1 MTAAAV
7 VAAPETAPQ
16 IQTDKKVQ
24 ALTILKRSVCLQLLC
39 SNLGNT
45 RSVRLDDIEL
55 RQKKHGD
62 DDGSGETHEV
72 IGTDKKALAMQ
83 KKLLDSSVLSKP
95 VAVQEQVKSYLRS
108 VATAGHKVFGPGIYL
123 VPSVMVPEVDARLG
137 MYMRDFDAA
146 KAEFVKKYEAA
157 VEDRK
162 AKLKEL
168 FNPADYPPAEQAAA
182 AFQIDWN
189 YRSFG
194 APDNL
199 EHVDKAIARAAEAKY
214 MTQMGQMYD
223 EVERGLMQAA
233 LHVVRELQERLAP
246 KADGTRKALY
256 DTALDDLREFLR
268 TLPFRNMTDNEQLQQ
283 ALAKVTEAAA
293 GIEVEDIRGSKHL
306 RAKLAEAA
314 AEAAAKLGDLVQETG
329 SRGIS
334 LAGGFGA

>member
-1 MTAAAV
+1 MTAATA
-7 VAAPETAPQ
+7 AAPDAAPQ
-16 IQTDKKVQ
+16 IVKTDKKVQ
-24 ALTILKRSVCLQLLC
+24 AMTILRRSVCLQLLC

-55 RQKKHGD
+55 RQRKFDAEAG
-62 DDGSGETHEV
+62 GETHEV
-72 IGTDKKALAMQ
+72 ISTDKKALAMQ
-83 KKLLDSSVLSKP
+83 KKLLDTSVLSKP
-95 VAVQEQVKSYLRS
+95 VAVQEAVKNYLRS

-123 VPSVMVPEVDARLG
+123 VPSVMVPEVEARLR
-137 MYMRDFDAA
+137 MYLHDFDEA
-146 KAEFVKKYEAA
+146 KSEFTKRYQAA
-157 VEDRK
+157 VDDRR

-168 FNPADYPPAEQAAA
+168 FNPADYPAPEQAAA

-199 EHVDKAIARAAEAKY
+199 EHVDKAIAKAAESKY
-214 MTQMGQMYD
+214 MAQMGQMYD
-223 EVERGLMQAA
+223 EVEKGLMQAA

-283 ALAKVTEAAA
+283 ALARVTEATA

-306 RAKLAEAA
+306 RAKLGEAA
-314 AEAAAKLGDLVQETG
+314 AEAAAKLDALVQETAG
-329 SRGIS
+329 RGIS
-334 LAGGFGA
+334 LGGAFGA